1 MDKMRAAD
9 STVNALSKQKKR
21 LTKKSSNTQVVREY
35 FYISNLILVQFWGRR
50 DLTGADRREEDEE
63 GGGRRRRRNE
73 EERGGGGGGRRT
85 EEEEGGRPRRRR
97 RAVEGGG
104 RRRRRRRRE

>member
-63 GGGRRRRRNE
+63 GG
-73 EERGGGGGGRRT
+73 
-85 EEEEGGRPRRRR
+85 RPRRRR
-97 RAVEGGG
+97 ADEGGG
-104 RRRRRRRRE
+104 RRRRRRRRK